1 MIKLNNRLQSIANL
15 LDKDLTYLDIG
26 CDHGLLEAY
35 LLKRKYKIIGSDNK
49 QGPLTQAKKT
59 YKQEKVK
66 GELRLGDG
74 LEAYKDEDAVII
86 SGMGGLNIIGI
97 LRKDLKKAK
106 QVKTY
111 ILSPNNYIEYVR
123 KYLVRLGYHIDEEQL
138 VKDKYI
144 YNILVFTKGRKRYTN
159 REYYFGP
166 ILLKR
171 KDKLFK
177 EYYERDLNSKKI
189 ILKLLPKEQWY
200 RRYILKKKI
209 KKIQKELI

>member
-26 CDHGLLEAY
+26 CDHGQLEAY

-49 QGPLTQAKKT
+49 EGPLNQAKKT

-66 GELRLGDG
+66 GDLRLGDG
-74 LEAYKDEDAVII
+74 LEAYQGEDAVII
-86 SGMGGLNIIGI
+86 SGMGGLNIISI
-97 LRKDLKKAK
+97 LRNNIKKAK
-106 QVKTY
+106 QVKTF

-123 KYLVRLGYHIDEEQL
+123 KYLVRIGYHIEEEQL
-138 VKDKYI
+138 IKDKYI
-144 YNILVFTKGRKRYTN
+144 YNILVFTKGKKRYTK

-177 EYYERDLNSKKI
+177 EYYQRDLNSKKI
-189 ILKLLPKEQWY
+189 ILKLLPSNQWH
-200 RRYILKKKI
+200 RRYILNNKI
-209 KKIQKELI
+209 KKIEKEIN

>member
-1 MIKLNNRLQSIANL
+1 MIKLNNRLQTIANL

-35 LLKRKYKIIGSDNK
+35 LLKRKYKIVGSDNK
-49 QGPLTQAKKT
+49 EGPLNQAKKT

-66 GELRLGDG
+66 GDLRLGDG
-74 LEAYKDEDAVII
+74 LEAYQGEDAVII
-86 SGMGGLNIIGI
+86 SGMGGLNIISI
-97 LRKDLKKAK
+97 LRNNIKKAK

-123 KYLVRLGYHIDEEQL
+123 KYLVRIGYHIDEEVL
-138 VKDKYI
+138 IKDKYI
-144 YNILVFTKGRKRYTN
+144 YNILLFTKGKKRYTK
-159 REYYFGP
+159 RDYYFGP

-171 KDKLFK
+171 KDKLFN
-177 EYYERDLNSKKI
+177 EYYERDLNSKII

-209 KKIQKELI
+209 KKIEKEII

>member
-49 QGPLTQAKKT
+49 QGPLNQAQKT
-59 YKQEKVK
+59 YKQEKIK
-66 GELRLGDG
+66 GDLRLGDG
-74 LEAYKDEDAVII
+74 LDTYQGEDAVII

-97 LRKDLKKAK
+97 IRNNLKKAK
-106 QVKTY
+106 QVKTF

-123 KYLVRLGYHIDEEQL
+123 KYLVRIGYHIEEEQL

-144 YNILVFTKGRKRYTN
+144 YNILVFSKGKKRYTK

-166 ILLKR
+166 ILLQR

-189 ILKLLPKEQWY
+189 ILKLLPQEQWY

-209 KKIQKELI
+209 KKIEKELI